1 MKTVMVL
8 GSFSGNNAGDAAILM
23 SLIRD
28 ISEISP
34 ETRFLVPT
42 LRPSFITKNFSPSVQ
57 PIDIKP
63 WKLSLKLLGLPVLSH
78 IKKAD
83 IILITDAICFD
94 VHLWNPLDNNLFAL
108 VIISWVAKLLKKP
121 VVFFNNGVGPL
132 NTKLGKKMM
141 RYVGSNAD
149 LIILRDEDSKKL
161 LHRIGVKKDIIV
173 KADSALNL
181 QSSSDETIKKVLEEN
196 NIPRN
201 KRFIGINVTKYADS
215 WLKKGERSIG
225 KKRYQEIIAQV
236 SDALIKKFGI
246 PVLFIPTHPMDCP
259 FTKGAYNLMKEKDNA
274 YIISRHYTPDKICG
288 LLKLCEFIIG
298 TRFHST
304 VLSSATH
311 TPVISIIYTPKN
323 RSLMKQLGIEEY
335 GIEFNDLSVKKLFT
349 LSEKLWKNRKRIKN
363 QLSIAVEKEKKKAK
377 DTVLIFHARY
387 YHKMTQR

>member
-42 LRPSFITKNFSPSVQ
+42 LRPSFVTKNFSSSVQ
-57 PIDIKP
+57 PVDIKP

-108 VIISWVAKLLKKP
+108 AIISWIAKLLKKP

-132 NTKLGKKMM
+132 NTKLGKKIM
-141 RYVGSNAD
+141 RYVGSNAN

-161 LHRIGVKKDIIV
+161 LHRIGVRKNIIV

-181 QSSSDETIKKVLEEN
+181 QSCSDETIKKVLKEN
-196 NIPRN
+196 SVPQN
-201 KRFIGINVTKYADS
+201 KKFIGINVTKYADS
-215 WLKKGERSIG
+215 WLKKGESSVG
-225 KKRYQEIIAQV
+225 KKRYQEIIANV
-236 SDALIKKFGI
+236 SDTLIKKFNV

-259 FTKGAYNLMKEKDNA
+259 FTREAYNLVKEKDNA

-288 LLKLCEFIIG
+288 LLKHCEFIIG

-304 VLSSATH
+304 VLSSAMY
-311 TPVISIIYTPKN
+311 TPFVSIIYTPKN

-335 GIEFNDLSVKKLFT
+335 GIEFKDLSVKRLSS
-349 LSEKLWKNRKRIKN
+349 LSEKLWKNRKSVKK
-363 QLSIAVEKEKKKAK
+363 QLSLAVDKEKKKAK
-377 DTVLIFHARY
+377 DTALIFHARY
-387 YHKMTQR
+387 YHKMTRR

>member
-23 SLIRD
+23 SLISD

-34 ETRFLVPT
+34 KTRFIVPT

-108 VIISWVAKLLKKP
+108 AIISWVAKVLKKP

-132 NTKLGKKMM
+132 NTKIGKKIM

-161 LHRIGVKKDIIV
+161 LHSIGVRKDITV

-181 QSSSDETIKKVLEEN
+181 WSSSDETIKKVLKEN
-196 NIPRN
+196 NIPQN
-201 KRFIGINVTKYADS
+201 KKFIGINVTKYADS
-215 WLKKGERSIG
+215 WLKKGESSIG
-225 KKRYQEIIAQV
+225 KKRYQEIIANV
-236 SDALIKKFGI
+236 SDALVKKFNI
-246 PVLFIPTHPMDCP
+246 PILFIPTHPMDCP
-259 FTKGAYNLMKEKDNA
+259 FTRDVYNLMKEKDNA

-304 VLSSATH
+304 VLSSAMH
-311 TPVISIIYTPKN
+311 TPFISIIYTPKN

-335 GIEFNDLSVKKLFT
+335 GIEFKDLSEKRLFS
-349 LSEKLWKNRKRIKN
+349 LSEKLWINRKNVKSQI
-363 QLSIAVEKEKKKAK
+363 STVVDKEKKKAK
-377 DTVLIFHARY
+377 DTASIVYERY
-387 YHKMTQR
+387 YQ

>member
-23 SLIRD
+23 SLISD

-34 ETRFLVPT
+34 KTRFLVPT

-63 WKLSLKLLGLPVLSH
+63 WKLSLKLLGLPVLFH

-108 VIISWVAKLLKKP
+108 ATISWVAKLLKKP

-132 NTKLGKKMM
+132 NTKLGKKIM
-141 RYVGSNAD
+141 RYVGYNAD

-161 LHRIGVKKDIIV
+161 LHSIGVRKDITV

-181 QSSSDETIKKVLEEN
+181 QSSSDETIKKVLKEN
-196 NIPRN
+196 NIPQN
-201 KRFIGINVTKYADS
+201 KKFIGINVTKYADS
-215 WLKKGERSIG
+215 WLKKGESTIG
-225 KKRYQEIIAQV
+225 KKRYQEIIANV
-236 SDALIKKFGI
+236 SDALVKKFNI
-246 PVLFIPTHPMDCP
+246 PILFIPTHPMDCP
-259 FTKGAYNLMKEKDNA
+259 FTRDVYNLMKEKDNA

-288 LLKLCEFIIG
+288 LLKLCEFMIG

-304 VLSSATH
+304 VLSSAMH
-311 TPVISIIYTPKN
+311 TPFISIIYTPKN

-335 GIEFNDLSVKKLFT
+335 GIEFKDLSEKRLFT
-349 LSEKLWKNRKRIKN
+349 LSEKLWNDSKNAKSQI
-363 QLSIAVEKEKKKAK
+363 STVVDKEKKKAK
-377 DTVLIFHARY
+377 DTASIVYERY
-387 YHKMTQR
+387 YQ

>member
-23 SLIRD
+23 SLISD

-34 ETRFLVPT
+34 KTRFLVPT

-63 WKLSLKLLGLPVLSH
+63 WKLSLKLLGLPVLFH

-108 VIISWVAKLLKKP
+108 ATISWVAKLLKKP

-132 NTKLGKKMM
+132 NTKIGKKIM

-161 LHRIGVKKDIIV
+161 LHSIGVRKDITV

-181 QSSSDETIKKVLEEN
+181 QSSSDETIKKVLKEN
-196 NIPRN
+196 NIPQN
-201 KRFIGINVTKYADS
+201 KKFIGINVTKYADS
-215 WLKKGERSIG
+215 WLKKGESSIG
-225 KKRYQEIIAQV
+225 KKRYQEIIANV
-236 SDALIKKFGI
+236 SDDLIKQFNI
-246 PVLFIPTHPMDCP
+246 PILFIPTHPMDYP
-259 FTKGAYNLMKEKDNA
+259 FTREIYNLMKEKDNA
-274 YIISRHYTPDKICG
+274 YIISKHYTPDKICG

-304 VLSSATH
+304 VLSSAMH
-311 TPVISIIYTPKN
+311 TPFISIIYTPKN

-335 GIEFNDLSVKKLFT
+335 GIEFKDLSEKRLFS
-349 LSEKLWKNRKRIKN
+349 LSEKLWKNRKNVKSQI
-363 QLSIAVEKEKKKAK
+363 STVVDKEKKKAK
-377 DTVLIFHARY
+377 DTASIVYERY
-387 YHKMTQR
+387 YQ